1 MSDKVAPNGRLLTP
15 SAEVADTASPSHA
28 DGHTPHLWQKSQS
41 GNPLGR
47 PAGVRARFNQDFVAD
62 IRTVWEEQGL
72 TAIRYVARSEP
83 AKFLQIAASLVPRE
97 VEATITPAPAGN
109 LDAVD
114 WAVLRAV
121 LEAVKE
127 GLPGAETHRP
137 ADVFAYVLEAINDH
151 KAKTIDAD

>member
-1 MSDKVAPNGRLLTP
+1 MPVSRSSEP
-15 SAEVADTASPSHA
+15 
-28 DGHTPHLWQKSQS
+28 
-41 GNPLGR
+41 
-47 PAGVRARFNQDFVAD
+47 RARFNQDFVAD

-109 LDAVD
+109 LDAID

-127 GLPGAETHRP
+127 GLPGAETHKP
-137 ADVFAYVLEAINDH
+137 ADVFVYVLEAINAH
-151 KAKTIDAD
+151 KAKTIEAD